1 MSTQSHSATE
11 NPSFISE
18 SSHGRQIATFQ
29 HSQGWLVYIDRVM
42 QPNRQFGCAEDA
54 LKWLRR
60 QTGDCAFDSR
70 MVAFGRR
77 PASRKRVA
85 LARAA

>member
-1 MSTQSHSATE
+1 MSTQSQSANE
-11 NPSFISE
+11 IPGFVSE
-18 SSHGRQIATFQ
+18 SYHGRQIATFH

-60 QTGDCAFDSR
+60 QTDDCAFDSR

-77 PASRKRVA
+77 PATRKPA
-85 LARAA
+85 AMARAA

>member
-1 MSTQSHSATE
+1 MSTQSQSANE
-11 NPSFISE
+11 NPNFVSE
-18 SSHGRQIATFQ
+18 SYHGRQIATFH

-60 QTGDCAFDSR
+60 KTDDCAFDSR

-77 PASRKRVA
+77 PAQRQRTA
-85 LARAA
+85 MARAA